1 MTDAGPVAA
10 TAAAA
15 AAATTAA
22 TAAAAEKARNAFL
35 RACRLDVEVF
45 KPGNV
50 SCAAPGHGMQAAQF
64 IASAQAAAGP
74 LMATGAR
81 VGERVEAAVHASWA
95 AAGCNTNLGIV
106 LLAAPI
112 ARAFELASQAGG
124 MAAADTAPQEPPQE
138 PPQASPRA
146 SPSAPPQASPPAP
159 SPALAVAADAAAAW
173 RLPATLEAVLADLD
187 VDDARAVYRAIAMAN
202 PGGLGSAPAQDVH
215 AEPSLPL
222 RAAMALAAGRDT
234 IARIYRDGY
243 APLIAEAR
251 TVAAATAAAAPPA
264 VLHATVQALYLR
276 LLARWL
282 DSHIVRK
289 HGEAVAQNVMAAAQ
303 GFEQRARRGE
313 ALADDAGFHL
323 WDAELKAQ
331 RINPGTSADLCV
343 AVLML
348 AALLP
353 TGAAVASAA
362 APSTRWH
369 GT

>member
-1 MTDAGPVAA
+1 MTGSGPIEVVE
-10 TAAAA
+10 AAAA
-15 AAATTAA
+15 H
-22 TAAAAEKARNAFL
+22 ARGAFL

-50 SCAAPGHGMQAAQF
+50 SIASPGHGMLAQQF

-74 LMATGAR
+74 LTTPGAR
-81 VGERVEAAVHASWA
+81 VGARVEAAVRASWA

-112 ARAFELASQAGG
+112 AQAFELASKPGREPASQPLPH
-124 MAAADTAPQEPPQE
+124 AP
-138 PPQASPRA
+138 
-146 SPSAPPQASPPAP
+146 
-159 SPALAVAADAAAAW
+159 AW
-173 RLPATLEAVLADLD
+173 RLPAALEAVLAELDLN
-187 VDDARAVYRAIAMAN
+187 DARAVYRAIAMAN

-243 APLIAEAR
+243 APLLAEAR
-251 TVAAATAAAAPPA
+251 VLAAATAGDAPQAEVHAA
-264 VLHATVQALYLR
+264 VQALYLR
-276 LLARWL
+276 LLARWP

-303 GFEQRARRGE
+303 AFEQRASRGE
-313 ALADDAGFHL
+313 LLAHDAGFHL

-331 RINPGTSADLCV
+331 RINPGTTADLCV

-348 AALLP
+348 ALLRRE
-353 TGAAVASAA
+353 TAAGASATASAA
-362 APSTRWH
+362 RWH